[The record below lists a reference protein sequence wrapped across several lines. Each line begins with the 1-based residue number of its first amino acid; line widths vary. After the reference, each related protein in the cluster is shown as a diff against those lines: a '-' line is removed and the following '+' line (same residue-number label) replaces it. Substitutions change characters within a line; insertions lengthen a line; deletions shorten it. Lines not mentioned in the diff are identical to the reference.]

1 MLVTVRDLM
10 TSNPQSV
17 DEYTSISEATR
28 ILLDNALTELFVVD
42 RDGRLMGTVSDYG
55 LFKASL
61 MRANVEFPVT
71 TILSRSMITLRP
83 ELSLQQVAG
92 FFRESCYG
100 HLAVL
105 EDGYLVGVLGRRD
118 VLRALVVLA
127 DIGERPDTNMH
138 RRIEAA
144 EATPPKPAGMKT
156 PSGLRA
162 TMTSTLSEL

>member
-10 TSNPQSV
+10 TSEPTTI
-17 DEYTSISEATR
+17 DEYTSISEATQ

-71 TILSRSMITLRP
+71 TILSRNLMTLRP

-100 HLAVL
+100 QLAVL
-105 EDGYLVGVLGRRD
+105 DDGHLVGVLGRRD

-127 DIGERPDTNMH
+127 DIGETADTNPH
-138 RRIEAA
+138 RRIESA
-144 EATPPKPAGMKT
+144 EATPPKPVGMKVA
-156 PSGLRA
+156 SGVRNE
-162 TMTSTLSEL
+162 MTSTLSEI

>member
-10 TSNPQSV
+10 TSDPATV
-17 DEYTSISEATR
+17 DEYTSIAEATQ
-28 ILLDNALTELFVVD
+28 ILLDNALTEVFVVD

-61 MRANVEFPVT
+61 MRANVDFPVT
-71 TILSRSMITLRP
+71 TILSRSLMTLRP

-105 EDGYLVGVLGRRD
+105 EDGHLVGVLGRRD

-127 DIGERPDTNMH
+127 EIGETPDTNPH
-138 RRIEAA
+138 RRIESA
-144 EATPPKPAGMKT
+144 EVTPPKPAGLKST
-156 PSGLRA
+156 SGLRA
-162 TMTSTLSEL
+162 TLTSIRSEL